1 MRLALEQQR
10 QQHNATCRKMILDFN
25 ASVSRSMRRDTRVV
39 ERVRK
44 YCHAAMDIAHPHRL
58 HAELRHK
65 SLEVDA
71 SAGSA
76 ANGRAAQAAATPWR
90 YDGLDLSTPWQS
102 QHNQRLP
109 KLAYIV
115 LISPNDSASAGT

>member
-1 MRLALEQQR
+1 
-10 QQHNATCRKMILDFN
+10 MILDFN
-25 ASVSRSMRRDTRVV
+25 ASASRAMRLDTHVV

-58 HAELRHK
+58 HAELRQNAPA
-65 SLEVDA
+65 E
-71 SAGSA
+71 SA
-76 ANGRAAQAAATPWR
+76 AEGRAAQAAATPWR

-115 LISPNDSASAGT
+115 LISPTDSASAGEG